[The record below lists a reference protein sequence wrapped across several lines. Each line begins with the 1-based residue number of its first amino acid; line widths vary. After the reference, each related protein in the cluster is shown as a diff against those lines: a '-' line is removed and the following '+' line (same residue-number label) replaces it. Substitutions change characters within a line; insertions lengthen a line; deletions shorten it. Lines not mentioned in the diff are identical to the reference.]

1 MRTTVAP
8 EIAAK
13 IIKGVGTGSCNASI
27 VTMSIAAVARNT
39 LTAATE
45 AQRAFLLLFT
55 INRLSIPSRI
65 FMVSLTM
72 TTSELVCGCGYG
84 SGLNVTEGFETGSNA
99 MGRMG
104 EAVSLI
110 SNPTLV
116 LSIKRILLWLWIIV
130 NGKCLN
136 LDNSSPVSYVI
147 LRETLKLPTDK
158 EETGFFLGS
167 SSGNRHLLSLLGR
180 QNNGIIT

>member
-1 MRTTVAP
+1 
-8 EIAAK
+8 
-13 IIKGVGTGSCNASI
+13 
-27 VTMSIAAVARNT
+27 
-39 LTAATE
+39 
-45 AQRAFLLLFT
+45 
-55 INRLSIPSRI
+55 
-65 FMVSLTM
+65 
-72 TTSELVCGCGYG
+72 
-84 SGLNVTEGFETGSNA
+84 